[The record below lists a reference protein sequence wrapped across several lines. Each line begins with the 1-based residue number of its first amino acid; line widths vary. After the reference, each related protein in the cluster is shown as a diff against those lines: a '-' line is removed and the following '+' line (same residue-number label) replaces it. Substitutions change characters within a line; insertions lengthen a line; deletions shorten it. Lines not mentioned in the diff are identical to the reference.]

1 MMLAALPVLV
11 MGQQNVLVSAAGASL
26 VMFLLNTTK
35 QEKLNTWAE
44 LACNH

>member
-11 MGQQNVLVSAAGASL
+11 MGQQNVLVSATGASL

-35 QEKLNTWAE
+35 QELNTWAE